1 MARQHNSAETRELI
15 ISSAIDTFIE
25 KGYSHTTLE
34 DIVKRVGLTRGAFY
48 WNFNSKKD
56 ILEEI
61 LRRYEAF
68 YRDIYTS
75 YTHYDSAYETL
86 KSFLEVDLGK
96 KNADNPYIKIVLYK
110 VELSDGLPE
119 LTEIQSRLDR
129 DFTAIIEGE
138 IRRGQERGE
147 FRTDIS
153 SRMLTLSLYMTL
165 LGFDNYN
172 VAETPRPDGTFF
184 TEDEIKILVNL
195 LLQRLV

>member
-184 TEDEIKILVNL
+184 TEDEIKILVDL

>member
-119 LTEIQSRLDR
+119 LTEIQSKLDR
-129 DFTAIIEGE
+129 DFTAIIGGE

-153 SRMLTLSLYMTL
+153 SRMLTLSLYMSL

-184 TEDEIKILVNL
+184 TEDEIKILVDL

>member
-34 DIVKRVGLTRGAFY
+34 DIVKRVDLTRGAFY

-61 LRRYEAF
+61 LHRYETF
-68 YRDIYTS
+68 YRDIYAS
-75 YTHYDSAYETL
+75 YTHYESAYETL
-86 KSFLEVDLGK
+86 KSFLEVDLTK

-129 DFTAIIEGE
+129 DFTKIIEGE
-138 IRRGQERGE
+138 IKRGQERGE

-172 VAETPRPDGTFF
+172 VAEAPRPDGTFF
-184 TEDEIKILVNL
+184 TEDEIKILVDL

>member
-119 LTEIQSRLDR
+119 LTEIQSKLDR

-153 SRMLTLSLYMTL
+153 SRMLTLSLYMSL

-184 TEDEIKILVNL
+184 TEDEIKILVDL

>member
-86 KSFLEVDLGK
+86 KSFLDVDLGK

-119 LTEIQSRLDR
+119 LTEIQSKLDR

-153 SRMLTLSLYMTL
+153 SRMLTLSLYMSL

-184 TEDEIKILVNL
+184 TEDEIKILVDL